1 MAANQTSNHRRPN
14 GAPGAQG
21 SRPTGAGAQSGNQ
34 ESEHNFGSMREV
46 AHQASECWERGEDQ
60 VRHMVRNREG
70 SAMLL
75 AMATGLGIGLVIGA
89 TLGRSRHHQQTWRD
103 RINMEGFGRSL
114 MDRIE
119 GMIPEAVSEHFGR

>member
-1 MAANQTSNHRRPN
+1 
-14 GAPGAQG
+14 
-21 SRPTGAGAQSGNQ
+21 
-34 ESEHNFGSMREV
+34 
-46 AHQASECWERGEDQ
+46 
-60 VRHMVRNREG
+60 MVRNREG